1 MTENSL
7 RSLASIH
14 TSGLAG
20 ARRTVA
26 QHIHLIAICGTG
38 MGSLAVLLKNL
49 GHRVTGS
56 DQHIYPPMSTQ
67 LHDWGIPLYEGFK
80 AAHLQPHPDVV
91 VVGNAVSRGN
101 PEAEAAEKAGV
112 PVMSFPQALAHF
124 LIGDRHAVVV
134 AGTHGKST
142 TTALIAWLLDHA
154 GCEPGFFV
162 GAVMRNFPT
171 PIRLGEG
178 EHVVVEGDEYD
189 SAYFDKGPKFL
200 HYRPRTAVLTAL
212 EFDHADIYPDLA
224 HVRSAFA
231 RFVRLLPAEGCLIA
245 CADDTGVRS
254 LCAEEAIAGSVQTYG
269 LQAGADWQAA
279 EWGAGEGGTV
289 MEVLHGGKG
298 FGRFVTTLFGRHNVC
313 NALAAIAV
321 AHRLGVPKE
330 HIASGLASFAS
341 LKRRCEVRGE
351 VGGVTV
357 IDDFAHHPTAV
368 GVTLEGL
375 RQAYPGARVWAVFEP
390 RTATTRRKV
399 FQEAYVDALSRAD
412 CVVIAEVFRK
422 EELAADQR
430 LSEQQLIEAL
440 RARGVAAWF
449 HPDTAAIIAQ
459 VSGEAQD
466 GDLVVVMSNGGF
478 DNIHERFLTAL
489 RQKAEA

>member
-1 MTENSL
+1 
-7 RSLASIH
+7 
-14 TSGLAG
+14 
-20 ARRTVA
+20 
-26 QHIHLIAICGTG
+26 
-38 MGSLAVLLKNL
+38 MGSLAVLLKTL
-49 GHRVTGS
+49 GYRVSGS

-80 AAHLQPHPDVV
+80 AAHLQPRPDLV
-91 VVGNAVSRGN
+91 VVGNAISRGN
-101 PEAEAAEKAGV
+101 PEAEAAEQAGV
-112 PVMSFPQALAHF
+112 AMMSFPQALAHF
-124 LIGDRHAVVV
+124 LIAERHSVVV

-142 TTALIAWLLDHA
+142 TTALIAWLLEHA
-154 GCEPGFFV
+154 GCDPGFFV

-171 PIRLGEG
+171 PIRLGKG
-178 EHVVVEGDEYD
+178 THVVVEGDEYD

-212 EFDHADIYPDLA
+212 EFDHADIYRDLA

-231 RFVRLLPAEGCLIA
+231 RFVRLLPAGGCLIA
-245 CADDTGVRS
+245 CADDPGVLS

-269 LQAGADWQAA
+269 LAAGADWRAV

-289 MEVLHGGKG
+289 MEVCHGGKR
-298 FGRFVTTLFGRHNVC
+298 FGHFVTTLFGPHNVC

-321 AHRLGVPKE
+321 AHRLGVPQE
-330 HIASGLASFAS
+330 HIASGLASFTG

-375 RQAYPGARVWAVFEP
+375 RQAYPGARLWAVFEP

-399 FQEAYVDALSRAD
+399 FQEAYVDALGRAD
-412 CVVIAEVFRK
+412 RVVIAEVFRK
-422 EELAADQR
+422 DELGADER
-430 LSEQQLIEAL
+430 LSEERLVQAL
-440 RARGVAAWF
+440 NARRVAARF

-459 VSGEAQD
+459 VRGEVRA
-466 GDLVVVMSNGGF
+466 GDVVVIMSNGGF
-478 DNIHERFLTAL
+478 DNIHERLLMAL

>member
-1 MTENSL
+1 MTI
-7 RSLASIH
+7 RP
-14 TSGLAG
+14 
-20 ARRTVA
+20 
-26 QHIHLIAICGTG
+26 QHVHLIAICGTG
-38 MGSLAVLLKNL
+38 MGSLAVLLKTL

-67 LHDWGIPLYEGFK
+67 LHDRGIPLHEGFK
-80 AAHLQPHPDVV
+80 AAHLQPRPDLV

-101 PEAEAAEKAGV
+101 PEAEAAEQAGV
-112 PVMSFPQALAHF
+112 PIMSFPQALAHF
-124 LIGDRHAVVV
+124 LIGERHAVVV

-142 TTALIAWLLDHA
+142 TTALAAWLLEHA
-154 GCEPGFFV
+154 GCDPGFFV
-162 GAVMRNFPT
+162 GAVMRNFPS
-171 PIRLGEG
+171 PIRLGKG
-178 EHVVVEGDEYD
+178 THVVVEGDEYD

-212 EFDHADIYPDLA
+212 EFDHADIYRDLA

-231 RFVRLLPAEGCLIA
+231 RFVRLLPAEGCLVA
-245 CADDTGVRS
+245 CADNPGVRT
-254 LCAEEAIAGSVQTYG
+254 LCVEGAIAGRVQTYG
-269 LQAGADWQAA
+269 LGAGADWQAV

-289 MEVLHGGKG
+289 MEVQHHGKR
-298 FGRFVTTLFGRHNVC
+298 FGRFVMPLFGRHNVC

-321 AHRLGVPKE
+321 AYRLGVPQE
-330 HIASGLASFAS
+330 PIASGLASFAG
-341 LKRRCEVRGE
+341 LRRRCEVRGE
-351 VGGVTV
+351 FGGVTV

-375 RQAYPGARVWAVFEP
+375 RQAYSGARLWAVFEP

-399 FQEAYVDALSRAD
+399 FQEAYVEALSRAD
-412 CVVIAEVFRK
+412 RVVIAEVFRK
-422 EELAADQR
+422 EELAADER
-430 LSEQQLIEAL
+430 LSEEGLVEAL
-440 RARGVAAWF
+440 KARGIAAWF
-449 HPDTAAIIAQ
+449 HPDTVAIVRQ

-478 DNIHERFLTAL
+478 DNIHERLLTAL

>member
-1 MTENSL
+1 MTL
-7 RSLASIH
+7 RP
-14 TSGLAG
+14 
-20 ARRTVA
+20 

-38 MGSLAVLLKNL
+38 MGSLAVLLKTL

-80 AAHLQPHPDVV
+80 AAHLQPRPDLV

-101 PEAEAAEKAGV
+101 PEAEASEQTGV

-124 LIGDRHAVVV
+124 LIDKRHAVVV

-142 TTALIAWLLDHA
+142 TTALIAWLLEHA
-154 GCEPGFFV
+154 GRDPGFFV

-171 PIRLGEG
+171 PIRLGAG

-212 EFDHADIYPDLA
+212 EFDHADIYRDLA

-231 RFVRLLPAEGCLIA
+231 RFVRLLPVEGCLIA
-245 CADDTGVRS
+245 CADDPGVRS
-254 LCAEEAIAGSVQTYG
+254 LCAEEANADGVQTYG
-269 LQAGADWQAA
+269 LEAGADWQAA

-289 MEVLHGGKG
+289 LEVRHGGEG
-298 FGRFVTTLFGRHNVC
+298 FGRFVTTLFGPHNVR

-321 AHRLGVPKE
+321 THRLGVPKE
-330 HIASGLASFAS
+330 RIASGLASFTG

-357 IDDFAHHPTAV
+357 VDDFAHHPTAV
-368 GVTLEGL
+368 GMTLEGL
-375 RQAYPGARVWAVFEP
+375 RQAYPRARLWVVFEP
-390 RTATTRRKV
+390 RSATTRRRV

-412 CVVIAEVFRK
+412 RVVIAEVHRRD
-422 EELAADQR
+422 ELAAHER
-430 LSEQQLIEAL
+430 LSEERLVEAL
-440 RARGVAAWF
+440 KARGVAAWF
-449 HPDTAAIIAQ
+449 HPDTASIVAQ

-478 DNIHERFLTAL
+478 DNIHERLLTAL
-489 RQKAEA
+489 RQKAEAQPLCEEA

>member
-1 MTENSL
+1 MT
-7 RSLASIH
+7 RSP
-14 TSGLAG
+14 
-20 ARRTVA
+20 

-38 MGSLAVLLKNL
+38 MGSLAVLLKTL

-67 LHDWGIPLYEGFK
+67 LRDWGIPLYEGFK
-80 AAHLQPHPDVV
+80 AAHLQPHPDLVI
-91 VVGNAVSRGN
+91 VGNAVSQDN
-101 PEAEAAEKAGV
+101 PEAEAAKQIGA
-112 PVMSFPQALAHF
+112 PVMSFPQALADF
-124 LIGDRHAVVV
+124 LIGERHAVVV

-142 TTALIAWLLDHA
+142 TTALIAWLLEYA
-154 GCEPGFFV
+154 GRDPGYFV

-171 PIRLGEG
+171 PIRLAAG

-212 EFDHADIYPDLA
+212 EFDHADIYRDLA

-231 RFVRLLPAEGCLIA
+231 RFARLLPAEGCLIA
-245 CADDTGVRS
+245 CADDPGVRS
-254 LCAEEAIAGSVQTYG
+254 LCAEEAIASEVQTYG
-269 LQAGADWQAA
+269 LDAGADWQAA

-289 MEVLHGGKG
+289 MEVLHNGNV
-298 FGRFVTTLFGRHNVC
+298 FGRFVTTLFGPHNVR

-321 AHRLGVPKE
+321 AHRLGVPRE
-330 HIASGLASFAS
+330 RIASGLASFAG

-368 GVTLEGL
+368 GLTLQGL
-375 RQAYPGARVWAVFEP
+375 RQAYPGARLWVVFEP
-390 RTATTRRKV
+390 RSATTRRNV
-399 FQEAYVDALSRAD
+399 FQNAYVDALSRAD
-412 CVVIAEVFRK
+412 RVVISEVYRK
-422 EELAADQR
+422 EQLAAHER
-430 LSEQQLIEAL
+430 LSEERLVEAL
-440 RARGVAAWF
+440 KARGLAAWF
-449 HPDTAAIIAQ
+449 HPDTAAIVAQ
-459 VSGEAQD
+459 VSGEAKE

-478 DNIHERFLTAL
+478 DNIHERLLTAL

>member
-1 MTENSL
+1 MTL
-7 RSLASIH
+7 RP
-14 TSGLAG
+14 
-20 ARRTVA
+20 

-38 MGSLAVLLKNL
+38 MGSLAVLLKSL

-80 AAHLQPHPDVV
+80 AAHLQPHPDLV

-101 PEAEAAEKAGV
+101 PEAEAAAKAGV

-124 LIGDRHAVVV
+124 LIGERHAVVV

-171 PIRLGEG
+171 PIRLGGG

-212 EFDHADIYPDLA
+212 EFDHADIYRDLA

-245 CADDTGVRS
+245 CADDPGVRS

-269 LQAGADWQAA
+269 LHAGADWQAA

-412 CVVIAEVFRK
+412 CVIIAEVFRK

-430 LSEQQLIEAL
+430 LSEHQLIEAL

>member
-1 MTENSL
+1 MT
-7 RSLASIH
+7 
-14 TSGLAG
+14 
-20 ARRTVA
+20 ARL

-38 MGSLAVLLKNL
+38 MGSLAILLKTL

-67 LHDWGIPLYEGFK
+67 LHDWDIPLHEGFK
-80 AAHLQPHPDVV
+80 AAHMQPRPDLV

-101 PEAEAAEKAGV
+101 PEAEAAEAAGV

-124 LIGDRHAVVV
+124 LIGERHSVVV

-154 GCEPGFFV
+154 GRAPGFFV
-162 GAVMRNFPT
+162 GAVMRNFSAS
-171 PIRLGEG
+171 IRLGES

-212 EFDHADIYPDLA
+212 EFDHADIYRNLA

-231 RFVRLLPAEGCLIA
+231 RFVRLLPAEGCLVA
-245 CADDTGVRS
+245 CADDPGVRS
-254 LCAEEAIAGSVQTYG
+254 LCAEEAVASSVQTYG
-269 LQAGADWQAA
+269 LEASADWRVV

-289 MEVLHGGKG
+289 MEVHQRGKR
-298 FGRFVTTLFGRHNVC
+298 FGRFVTTLFGPHNVR
-313 NALAAIAV
+313 NALAAIAI
-321 AHRLGVPKE
+321 AHRLGIPQAR
-330 HIASGLASFAS
+330 IASGLASFAS
-341 LKRRCEVRGE
+341 LKRRCEIRGE

-375 RQAYPGARVWAVFEP
+375 RQAYPNARLWAVFEP
-390 RTATTRRKV
+390 RSATTRRQV
-399 FQEAYVDALSRAD
+399 FQEAYVDALACAD
-412 CVVIAEVFRK
+412 RVVIAEVYRK
-422 EELAADQR
+422 NELAADER
-430 LSEQQLIEAL
+430 LSEERLVQAL
-440 RARGVAAWF
+440 KARRVSAWF
-449 HPDTAAIIAQ
+449 HANTAAIITQ
-459 VSGEAQD
+459 VCGAARA
-466 GDLVVVMSNGGF
+466 GDVVAIMSNGGF
-478 DNIHERFLTAL
+478 DNIHERLLTAL
-489 RQKAEA
+489 RQKSQV

>member
-1 MTENSL
+1 MT
-7 RSLASIH
+7 IPP
-14 TSGLAG
+14 
-20 ARRTVA
+20 

-38 MGSLAVLLKNL
+38 MGSLAVLLKGL

-56 DQHIYPPMSTQ
+56 DQHVYPPMSTQ
-67 LHDWGIPLYEGFK
+67 LQAWGIPVHEGFK
-80 AAHLQPHPDVV
+80 AVHLQPRPDLV

-101 PEAEAAEKAGV
+101 PEAEAAERAGV

-124 LIGDRHAVVV
+124 LIAERHAVVV

-154 GCEPGFFV
+154 GCDPGFFV

-171 PIRLGEG
+171 PIRLGAG
-178 EHVVVEGDEYD
+178 AHVVVEGDEYD

-212 EFDHADIYPDLA
+212 EFDHADIYRDMA

-245 CADDTGVRS
+245 CADDPGVRS
-254 LCAEEAIAGSVQTYG
+254 LCAEAAIAGSVQTYG
-269 LQAGADWQAA
+269 MAADADWQAS

-289 MEVLHGGKG
+289 MQVRHRGKP
-298 FGRFVTTLFGRHNVC
+298 FGRFVTTLFGRHNVG

-321 AHRLGVPKE
+321 AHRLGVPQAR
-330 HIASGLASFAS
+330 IASGLASFAS

-375 RQAYPGARVWAVFEP
+375 RQAYPGARLWAVFEP
-390 RTATTRRKV
+390 RSATTRRKV
-399 FQEAYVDALSRAD
+399 FQEAYVAALGRAD
-412 CVVIAEVFRK
+412 RVVVAEVFRK
-422 EELAADQR
+422 DELAAAER
-430 LSEQQLIEAL
+430 LSEERLVQAL
-440 RARGVAAWF
+440 NARRVPAWF

-459 VSGEAQD
+459 VCREARA
-466 GDLVVVMSNGGF
+466 GDVVAIMSNGGF
-478 DNIHERFLTAL
+478 DNIHDRLLMAL
-489 RQKAEA
+489 RQQAEAT

>member
-1 MTENSL
+1 MTL
-7 RSLASIH
+7 RP
-14 TSGLAG
+14 
-20 ARRTVA
+20 

-38 MGSLAVLLKNL
+38 MGSLAVLLKTL

-67 LHDWGIPLYEGFK
+67 LRDWDIPLVEGFK
-80 AAHLQPHPDVV
+80 AIHLQPRPDLV

-101 PEAEAAEKAGV
+101 PEAEAAQRTGV
-112 PVMSFPQALAHF
+112 PVMSFPQALAQF

-154 GCEPGFFV
+154 GCDPGFFV
-162 GAVMRNFPT
+162 GAVTRNFTT
-171 PIRLGEG
+171 PVRLGAG
-178 EHVVVEGDEYD
+178 AHVVVEGDEYD

-212 EFDHADIYPDLA
+212 EFDHADIYRDLA

-231 RFVRLLPAEGCLIA
+231 RFVGLLPAEGCLMA
-245 CADDTGVRS
+245 CADDPGVRS
-254 LCAEEAIAGSVQTYG
+254 LCAEETIAGGVQTYG
-269 LQAGADWQAA
+269 LAAGADWQAT
-279 EWGAGEGGTV
+279 EWAVGDGGTV
-289 MEVLHGGKG
+289 MEVHHGGKR
-298 FGRFVTTLFGRHNVC
+298 FGRFVTRLFGRHNVG

-321 AHRLGVPKE
+321 AHRLGVPQAR
-330 HIASGLASFAS
+330 IASGLASFAG

-375 RQAYPGARVWAVFEP
+375 RQAYPGARLWAVFEP

-399 FQEAYVDALSRAD
+399 FQEAYVDALGHAD
-412 CVVIAEVFRK
+412 RVVIAEVYRK
-422 EELAADQR
+422 DELADDER
-430 LSEQQLIEAL
+430 LSEERLVKAL
-440 RARGVAAWF
+440 NARQVPAWF
-449 HPDTAAIIAQ
+449 LPDTAAIIDQ
-459 VSGEAQD
+459 VCGEARA
-466 GDLVVVMSNGGF
+466 GDVVAVMSNGGF
-478 DNIHERFLTAL
+478 DNIHDRLLMAL
-489 RQKAEA
+489 RQKAEAS

>member
-1 MTENSL
+1 MT
-7 RSLASIH
+7 
-14 TSGLAG
+14 
-20 ARRTVA
+20 RRP

-38 MGSLAVLLKNL
+38 MGSLAVLLKTL

-67 LHDWGIPLYEGFK
+67 LHDWDIPLLEGFK
-80 AAHLQPHPDVV
+80 AVHLQPRPDLV

-101 PEAEAAEKAGV
+101 PEAAAAERAGV

-124 LIGDRHAVVV
+124 LIAERHAVVV

-154 GCEPGFFV
+154 GCGPGFFV
-162 GAVMRNFPT
+162 GAVMRNFTT
-171 PIRLGEG
+171 PIRLGAG
-178 EHVVVEGDEYD
+178 THVVVEGDEYD

-212 EFDHADIYPDLA
+212 EFDHADIYRDLA

-231 RFVRLLPAEGCLIA
+231 RFVHLLPAEGCLMA
-245 CADDTGVRS
+245 CADDPGVRS
-254 LCAEEAIAGSVQTYG
+254 LCAEETIAGSVQTYG
-269 LQAGADWQAA
+269 VEAGADWQAT
-279 EWGAGEGGTV
+279 EWAVGGGGTV
-289 MEVLHGGKG
+289 MEVHHGGKR
-298 FGRFVTTLFGRHNVC
+298 FGRFVTTLFGRHNVG

-321 AHRLGVPKE
+321 AHRLGVPRE
-330 HIASGLASFAS
+330 RIASGLASFAG

-375 RQAYPGARVWAVFEP
+375 RQAYPGARLWAVFEP

-399 FQEAYVDALSRAD
+399 FQEAYVDALGCAD
-412 CVVIAEVFRK
+412 RVVIAEVYRRD
-422 EELAADQR
+422 ELADDER
-430 LSEQQLIEAL
+430 LSEEGLVRAL
-440 RARGVAAWF
+440 RARRVPAWF
-449 HPDTAAIIAQ
+449 FPDTAAIIEQ
-459 VSGEAQD
+459 VCGEVRT
-466 GDLVVVMSNGGF
+466 GDVVAIMSNGGF
-478 DNIHERFLTAL
+478 DNIHDRLLTAL
-489 RQKAEA
+489 RQKTEA